1 MKFLINLHFFNV
13 VFLLHYCSQQIFLCT
28 PIYSVMKTTVYSLF
42 FFFLHKMLTSASCFV
57 SISHKCANKFV
68 WPQFFIILLLLL
80 LLSVSLYTPLPIFF
94 VMPIVFAW
102 NLKIRCF
109 STKSHKNLELFLFTC
124 HLCSKVK

>member
-13 VFLLHYCSQQIFLCT
+13 VFLT
-28 PIYSVMKTTVYSLF
+28 PLLFSANFSVHTNLFSNEDNCLLSL

-109 STKSHKNLELFLFTC
+109 STKSHKEI
-124 HLCSKVK
+124 